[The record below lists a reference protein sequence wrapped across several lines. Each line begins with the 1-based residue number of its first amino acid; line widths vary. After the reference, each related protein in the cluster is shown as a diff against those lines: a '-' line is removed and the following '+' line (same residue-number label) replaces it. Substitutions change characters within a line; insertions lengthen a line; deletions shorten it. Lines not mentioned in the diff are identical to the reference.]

1 MALREQPWITTAT
14 VTPEMHSVLSINR
27 LPPRLSL
34 TSVDNLPTSRRLT
47 CTAASGSFPIRTCST
62 TTAPLPTLSHR
73 PRSLLRP
80 RNPHAPRES
89 HTSPWWSAS
98 TYNTP
103 TSHATYDYPF
113 HLYQQHAGPLLGQGN
128 PTLIPQ
134 QPNAFA
140 QDTILQQRRRIA
152 SALVSTSVGGRRCR
166 RCRCPNCQDASRSST
181 GGKNREHICHVP
193 GCGKLYA
200 KTSHLKAHLLSHSGE
215 RPFVCQWMYCDKA
228 FTRSDELQRHLRTH
242 TGEKRFQ
249 CGECGKRFMRSDHYN
264 KHVKTHQ
271 NRRARLAPASPAEGD
286 HVDVELCDEVA
297 SDSSGDFGSFALPD
311 SPVSEADLQE
321 SDLDVGGA
329 MQDG

>member
-1 MALREQPWITTAT
+1 MDYYSNGHARNAFGPFHQQ
-14 VTPEMHSVLSINR
+14 TP
-27 LPPRLSL
+27 
-34 TSVDNLPTSRRLT
+34 
-47 CTAASGSFPIRTCST
+47 T
-62 TTAPLPTLSHR
+62 TTLPHVRGQLANVSPPNLYGGVGELPYPYLQHHYSALANPITPPTLS
-73 PRSLLRP
+73 PPPEKPLTP
-80 RNPHAPRES
+80 PMEP
-89 HTSPWWSAS
+89 HTSPCSS
-98 TYNTP
+98 RT
-103 TSHATYDYPF
+103 F
-113 HLYQQHAGPLLGQGN
+113 AGPSN
-128 PTLIPQ
+128 PTPSHR
-134 QPNAFA
+134 
-140 QDTILQQRRRIA
+140 TLQQRRRIA

-181 GGKNREHICHVP
+181 GGKKREHICHVP

-297 SDSSGDFGSFALPD
+297 IDSSGDFGSFALPD